1 MAASDSSSS
10 TASFSSSA
18 SSPSVSG
25 STSRATPIPGFR
37 PLPDDADP
45 LGQLDACHD
54 RMQRQLKT
62 LQRLLER
69 QADAGRAS
77 VDDEVRAAAAAVR
90 KYFDEAAPRHHRDE
104 EKDLFPAV
112 IEAMAGSDAV
122 CIKGIVQR
130 LSAEHGQLEQAW
142 QALRPTL
149 VALAEPAEVASE
161 DSCEGSDES
170 GGSPW
175 LLDAGQVD
183 RFIAV
188 HRSHLAIEDDEL
200 MPMARRLLSDDQI
213 AQIGRAMRS
222 RRDR

>member
-1 MAASDSSSS
+1 M
-10 TASFSSSA
+10 
-18 SSPSVSG
+18 
-25 STSRATPIPGFR
+25 ATPIPGFR

-69 QADAGRAS
+69 QADVGQAS

-104 EKDLFPAV
+104 EQDLFPAV

-149 VALAEPAEVASE
+149 VALAEAEGAAPDGKCD
-161 DSCEGSDES
+161 DSHDDGRDES
-170 GGSPW
+170 RGPPW
-175 LLDAGQVD
+175 RLDPGQVD

-188 HRSHLAIEDDEL
+188 YRSHLAIEDDEL

-213 AQIGRAMRS
+213 GQIGQAMRS
-222 RRDR
+222 RRDH